1 MQNFDKKKKKTS
13 FWENVFRTEDR
24 THSSDS
30 VAANLPNLSV
40 LRVDDIAV
48 PKADIIAAPEDSS
61 LQKISEIFRK
71 FRISRIP
78 IFKETLDNPLGFL
91 HLKDFAL
98 DDGFN
103 KDHNFEIKSKLRPLI
118 FIPPS
123 MNLGTL
129 LQKMQAERIH
139 MALVIDEYGGVEG
152 LVTIEDLLEEI
163 VGEIIDEHDQ
173 DEDQLWAEE
182 KPNIFL
188 VNARLELDMFKNQT
202 GVNLRYNSEQDEEYE
217 TIGGLVNSLT
227 NRIPVRGEVIKDQ
240 MGNEF
245 SIVEADARRIKRLR
259 LKLSKKC
266 KRENADSQ
274 KK

>member
-1 MQNFDKKKKKTS
+1 MQKFDKTQKRTS
-13 FWENVFRTEDR
+13 FWGNMFRTQDR
-24 THSSDS
+24 TQSSEIATPD
-30 VAANLPNLSV
+30 LPNLSD

-48 PKADIIAAPEDSS
+48 PKADIVATSEESS
-61 LQKISEIFRK
+61 SQQLSEIFRK
-71 FRISRIP
+71 FRLSRIP
-78 IFKETLDNPLGFL
+78 IFKETLDNPLGVL

-98 DDGFN
+98 GDGFN
-103 KDHNFEIKSKLRPLI
+103 RDNNFEIKTKLRPLI

-173 DEDQLWAEE
+173 DEDQLWTEE
-182 KPNIFL
+182 RPNIFL
-188 VNARLELDMFKNQT
+188 VNARLELDMFKSQT
-202 GVNLRYNSEQDEEYE
+202 GVNLRHNSPQDEEYE

-266 KRENADSQ
+266 KRENANSQ

>member
-30 VAANLPNLSV
+30 VAADLPNLSD

-78 IFKETLDNPLGFL
+78 IFQETLDNPLGFL

-98 DDGFN
+98 GDGFN
-103 KDHNFEIKSKLRPLI
+103 KDNNFEIKSKLRPLI

-202 GVNLRYNSEQDEEYE
+202 GVNLRFDSEQDEEYE

-266 KRENADSQ
+266 KRENANSQ

>member
-1 MQNFDKKKKKTS
+1 MQNLDKKKKRIP
-13 FWENVFRTEDR
+13 FWKNIFGTDENVT
-24 THSSDS
+24 SSES
-30 VAANLPNLSV
+30 VVGNLPNLSD

-48 PKADIIAAPEDSS
+48 PKADIIAASEESS
-61 LQKISEIFRK
+61 TKEISEIFRK
-71 FRISRIP
+71 FRLSRIP

-98 DDGFN
+98 GDGFSQDN
-103 KDHNFEIKSKLRPLI
+103 NFEIKSKVRPLI

-139 MALVIDEYGGVEG
+139 LALVIDEYGGVEG

-173 DEDQLWAEE
+173 DEDQLWTEE
-182 KPNIFL
+182 KPNLFF

-202 GVNLRYNSEQDEEYE
+202 GVNLRYDSEQDEEYE

-227 NRIPVRGEVIKDQ
+227 NRIPVRGEIIKDQ

-259 LKLSKKC
+259 LQLSKNFV
-266 KRENADSQ
+266 RENVDS
-274 KK
+274 

>member
-1 MQNFDKKKKKTS
+1 MQNFDKKKKKPS
-13 FWENVFRTEDR
+13 FWENVFRTEYR

-30 VAANLPNLSV
+30 VAADLPNLSD

-61 LQKISEIFRK
+61 LQKISDIFRK

-78 IFKETLDNPLGFL
+78 IFQETLDNPLGFL

-98 DDGFN
+98 GDGFN
-103 KDHNFEIKSKLRPLI
+103 KDHNLEIKSKLRPLI

-202 GVNLRYNSEQDEEYE
+202 GVNLRNDSEQDEEYE

-227 NRIPVRGEVIKDQ
+227 NRIPVRGEVIKDR

-259 LKLSKKC
+259 LKLSKRC
-266 KRENADSQ
+266 KRENANSQ

>member
-30 VAANLPNLSV
+30 VAANLPNLID

-98 DDGFN
+98 GGGFN
-103 KDHNFEIKSKLRPLI
+103 KDHNFEIKSKLRQLI

-202 GVNLRYNSEQDEEYE
+202 GVNLRYDSEQDEEYE

-259 LKLSKKC
+259 LKLSKKS